1 MNAPVDLRALL
12 LDPANNGA
20 YFFDHNDREA
30 LVEAANEAGLRT
42 APVDFSGCGDKGD
55 ALARIAAALEFPD
68 WFGGNWDA
76 LADCLGDLSWLG
88 GEGHLLV
95 FDEAWD
101 WRERDGED
109 FAVLLDI
116 CGESAQDWTRERR
129 PFWVVIPLAPERLAL
144 LGREDESASD
154 DD

>member
-1 MNAPVDLRALL
+1 MSTPVDLRALL

-30 LVEAANEAGLRT
+30 LVEAAHEAGLRA
-42 APVDFSGCGDKGD
+42 APIDFAACVGKDD

-88 GEGHLLV
+88 ADGHMLV

-109 FAVLLDI
+109 FATLLDI
-116 CGESAQDWTRERR
+116 CGEAAQGWARERK
-129 PFWVVIPLAPERLAL
+129 PFWVVVPLAPERLARL
-144 LGREDESASD
+144 TD
-154 DD
+154 DDGDG